1 MGLRSKFLVILI
13 IFSVVPLLTFFLV
26 NQKLFDKLGSEIYQ
40 IAKVLLLQTTA
51 KELQQSADNYTRNIN
66 RELIYIEKHVE
77 NCRDEIENTLFR
89 LNTTFSQNTT
99 PWIQEKIAQQIQTC
113 FRKTRIFRNDLI
125 SVNFSSVG
133 GFRLSFPV
141 DEKTFSTI
149 YPFQEGISSASDKPI
164 WILPETNSLNTFEKG
179 YITFGLPVH
188 DHNGSMLGHITID
201 FDIIKLLDA
210 VRPSSQWSPYM
221 KTLLLRVDSPQKTK
235 NDISFVIGTRNLL
248 YDSTDWKAETF
259 SLSQK
264 FETKDAVMALL
275 EGRKYGTQGYVSV
288 PYEGDV
294 SLLSY
299 SKTEIGLGILNI
311 LSEREVIY
319 RIARHPGRLSKWLSL
334 DSFLLVSVVVIIM
347 VVIAVYRSRSMLAP
361 FFSIISAFGR
371 LSAGDFSTK
380 LEFNTRDE
388 RQMVADAFNRMTL
401 QLEDGIRMRQGL
413 EIAKEVQQ
421 FFFPEIDPSI
431 SNLDIAA
438 KMIYCEE
445 TGGDYIDVLNGKDGT
460 VCIVVGDVT
469 GHGIGAALLMTTVRA
484 LIRGRYETVSDLSQI
499 ITSVNHDLTAD
510 VGESGRFVTLFIIEI
525 NPATHELRWVRAGH
539 DPAWLF
545 CNTDYSIV
553 SLSGPGVA
561 MGVDCD
567 IIYSENSRDQLESGD
582 VILIGT
588 DGIWE
593 TCDTDGIQFGKHRL
607 EQIVAENLGKTA
619 TEISESLMAAVNHF
633 RGDQDQEDDV
643 SLVVIKIPD

>member
-347 VVIAVYRSRSMLAP
+347 VVIAVYR
-361 FFSIISAFGR
+361 
-371 LSAGDFSTK
+371 
-380 LEFNTRDE
+380 
-388 RQMVADAFNRMTL
+388 
-401 QLEDGIRMRQGL
+401 
-413 EIAKEVQQ
+413 
-421 FFFPEIDPSI
+421 
-431 SNLDIAA
+431 
-438 KMIYCEE
+438 
-445 TGGDYIDVLNGKDGT
+445 
-460 VCIVVGDVT
+460 
-469 GHGIGAALLMTTVRA
+469 
-484 LIRGRYETVSDLSQI
+484 
-499 ITSVNHDLTAD
+499 
-510 VGESGRFVTLFIIEI
+510 
-525 NPATHELRWVRAGH
+525 
-539 DPAWLF
+539 
-545 CNTDYSIV
+545 
-553 SLSGPGVA
+553 
-561 MGVDCD
+561 
-567 IIYSENSRDQLESGD
+567 
-582 VILIGT
+582 
-588 DGIWE
+588 
-593 TCDTDGIQFGKHRL
+593 
-607 EQIVAENLGKTA
+607 
-619 TEISESLMAAVNHF
+619 
-633 RGDQDQEDDV
+633 
-643 SLVVIKIPD
+643 